1 MNERRRTMKMNTSRI
16 LITRMMFVWACLTA
30 TFANAQD
37 LNQTEAEFQKLMPVT
52 GNVKTFFGDFKLDHS
67 FPAPGEADKIYDLM
81 DHQRASQLYLWGL
94 PLVGMTRWHQGYY
107 DAYEDYD
114 YNVLLDIK
122 SFNERRGV
130 LTANE
135 TTHYYWGFGYTRDA
149 AVMLEV
155 PPALAVGMVVDM
167 WQQSPTDL
175 GLFGPNAGKG
185 DNLVIVG
192 PNTPADAIP
201 APADGQDIH
210 RISTDRVYYLMR
222 MLGTPEEVEEAI
234 RKVRIYNYGDESKP
248 IKILDGKDKFVP
260 MYQPRGLAYWE
271 MLHFA
276 INQEVVQER
285 DRLFMYWLK
294 TLGIEKGKP
303 FKPTER
309 QKKILIDSTKVGEM
323 MAKTL
328 VYNERLKGVLRQ
340 NNWRMI
346 LGGKRG
352 DGIKN
357 TQRTKYYDIF
367 DPRARYTYEAI
378 TTSPAMTIPKP
389 GTAQAYIGKFEDEK
403 GQRLQGGNNYVIRI
417 EKDVPAEL
425 FWSFVIYDTD
435 TRCLIDNR
443 DGAAGGKATMG
454 KLIAPFLRNISKKK
468 DPRQN
473 DDGSYYMLLGP
484 DAPPKGWE
492 TNHVQTIKG
501 RGWFPYMRAYAAK
514 AEFFNDEYKF
524 PTINKVEDFSKYK

>member
-1 MNERRRTMKMNTSRI
+1 MKLPNRRMI
-16 LITRMMFVWACLTA
+16 VACSLAVALLSWTQPLVH
-30 TFANAQD
+30 AQAPK
-37 LNQTEAEFQKLMPVT
+37 QSEAEFQNLMPVT
-52 GNVKTFFGDFKLDHS
+52 GNVETFFGDFKLDHS

-114 YNVLLDIK
+114 YNVLLDVK

-135 TTHYYWGFGYTRDA
+135 TTHYYWGFGNTRDA
-149 AVMLEV
+149 AVMLDV
-155 PPALAVGMVVDM
+155 PPGLAVGMIVDM

-175 GLFGPNAGKG
+175 GIFGPNAGKG

-201 APADGQDIH
+201 APEDGQDIH

-222 MLGTPEEVEEAI
+222 MLGTPEEVEKAI
-234 RKVRIYNYGDESKP
+234 RKVRIYNYGEEAKP
-248 IKILDGKDKFVP
+248 IKILDGQDKFVP

-294 TLGIEKGKP
+294 GLGIEKGKP
-303 FKPTER
+303 FNPTER
-309 QKKILIDSTKVGEM
+309 QKKILIDGTKTGEL

-328 VYNERLKGVLRQ
+328 VYNERLEGVLRQ

-389 GTAQAYIGKFEDEK
+389 GTAQAYIGKFEDEN
-403 GQRLQGGNNYVIRI
+403 GQRLQGGNNYVVRI

-425 FWSFVIYDTD
+425 FWSIVIYDTD

-443 DGAAGGKATMG
+443 KGAAGGKATMG
-454 KLIAPFLRNISKKK
+454 SMTEGLRK
-468 DPRQN
+468 N

-492 TNHVQTIKG
+492 GNHVQTVEG
-501 RGWFPYMRAYAAK
+501 RGWFPYMRAYGAK

-524 PTINKVEDFSKYK
+524 PTINKVADFSEYIK